1 MKNIFKKIISWAND
15 RNIIKGSTAQ
25 QQFPKLLEEVIE
37 LYATL
42 YPNSDEYDIVT
53 DLVDMIFHL
62 DSKGK
67 IKQAPPGKKV
77 TDDIGDIMV
86 VATIIATQEEL
97 TVTECLECAYDDIK
111 DRKGEMRSGI
121 FVKEAD
127 L

>member
-1 MKNIFKKIISWAND
+1 MKSIFKKIISWAND

-42 YPNSDEYDIVT
+42 NPEQKRNHIEANLILIIL
-53 DLVDMIFHL
+53 DLGK
-62 DSKGK
+62 KGK

-97 TVTECLECAYDDIK
+97 TVAECLECAYDDIK

>member
-1 MKNIFKKIISWAND
+1 MNNIFKKIISWAND

-42 YPNSDEYDIVT
+42 HPNKNVSEVMGSIIKIIYD
-53 DLVDMIFHL
+53 LDM
-62 DSKGK
+62 KGK

-86 VATIIATQEEL
+86 VTTIIATQEEL
-97 TVTECLECAYDDIK
+97 TVTECLECAYEDIRY
-111 DRKGEMRSGI
+111 RKGEMRSGI

>member
-1 MKNIFKKIISWAND
+1 MKNVFKKIIGWAND

-42 YPNSDEYDIVT
+42 HPWQDSDVIMGNVVKIICE
-53 DLVDMIFHL
+53 L
-62 DSKGK
+62 DAKGK
-67 IKQAPPGKKV
+67 IKQAPQGKKV

-86 VATIIATQEEL
+86 VATIIAAQEDL
-97 TVTECLECAYDDIK
+97 TVTECLECAYNDIK
-111 DRKGEMRSGI
+111 DRKGMMIDGV